1 VVKKAFYSRKLL
13 PVLVELE
20 RKVDFIS
27 RKFLFRVRFEDY
39 IHWKYS
45 RGRATLF
52 YDDTDALGVLIQDR
66 KGEYKGQS
74 WGADAVSIFAY
85 QPKGRWSFA
94 RILISYTRKV
104 RASGKRNWVVCEP
117 ELDKTMAK
125 AGYKIVGVVYLLS
138 RGREKTKRISVLPV
152 SSSDYLLTANW
163 TSRLFAPSYYEDR
176 LVNCP
181 IAQYYNYVQIR
192 LGDEEIGKMVYRV
205 DEESDR
211 IVILDWI
218 CRSDRLLP
226 LLVSSTV
233 NYEDKEF
240 ADLIYGCSGK
250 NVPTQLKFNFNI
262 EGMRYLR
269 AYPDGKIS
277 GCLTA
282 LDLDLEELL
291 W

>member
-1 VVKKAFYSRKLL
+1 MLKCAPYSKNLL
-13 PVLVELE
+13 PILGKLE
-20 RKVDFIS
+20 EKTGFIS
-27 RKFLFRVRFEDY
+27 YRFLSEIRFEDY
-39 IHWKYS
+39 VHWKYS
-45 RGRATLF
+45 RGITTLF

-85 QPKGRWSFA
+85 QPEGCWSFA
-94 RILISYTRKV
+94 RILISYMRKV

-117 ELDKTMAK
+117 DLDKTMAK
-125 AGYKIVGVVYLLS
+125 AGYRIAGVVYLLS
-138 RGREKTKRISVLPV
+138 RGREEAKRISVVPI
-152 SSSDYLLTANW
+152 SSSDYLSSAHWN
-163 TSRLFAPSYYEDR
+163 SRVFAPSYYEDR

-192 LGDEEIGKMVYRV
+192 LGDEEIGKVVYRV

-218 CRSDRLLP
+218 CRSENLLP

-240 ADLIYGCSGK
+240 ADLIYGYSGE
-250 NVPTQLKFNFNI
+250 NLPVQLKFNFNI
-262 EGMRYLR
+262 EGIRYLR
-269 AYPDGKIS
+269 VYPDGKIS
-277 GCLTA
+277 GYLTA